1 MSRTDIGRE
10 PWQEEYAF
18 GAFYIFP
25 PEDLAAKVDA
35 LRRIHDPVS
44 AEICQAHIS
53 LTEPL
58 RLALDEQQVGE
69 IRNRLST
76 LKSFTI
82 GYGPIRGNPPHPG
95 IALAIQPAE
104 AVRSLR
110 DAIHSTSAFKG
121 VTFKRA
127 DIPPHMTI
135 AEFITLERSAELLHE
150 LAEVIPSGSFE
161 CAEVV
166 LATPDD
172 DFRFHEVVRFRIGR
186 AM

>member
-1 MSRTDIGRE
+1 MSRSDLGWE

-25 PEDLAAKVDA
+25 PEDLAAKADA

-58 RLALDEQQVGE
+58 RSALDERQGGE
-69 IRNRLST
+69 IRNRLTT
-76 LKSFTI
+76 LKPFTI
-82 GYGPIRGNPPHPG
+82 GYGPIRGFAPHPG
-95 IALAIQPAE
+95 IALAIRPE
-104 AVRSLR
+104 EEVRALR
-110 DAIHSTSAFKG
+110 DAIHSTSAFKE

-127 DIPPHMTI
+127 EVPPHMTI

-161 CAEVV
+161 CDEVV
-166 LATPDD
+166 LATPDG
-172 DFRFHEVVRFRIGR
+172 DFRFHEAARFKIGR
-186 AM
+186 PV

>member
-1 MSRTDIGRE
+1 LGWE

-18 GAFYIFP
+18 GAFFIFP

-58 RLALDEQQVGE
+58 RSELDEQQVGE
-69 IRNRLST
+69 IRNRLTT
-76 LKSFTI
+76 LKRFTI
-82 GYGPIRGNPPHPG
+82 DYGPIRGFAPRPG
-95 IALAIQPAE
+95 IALAIRPEE

-121 VTFKRA
+121 VTFKRSQV
-127 DIPPHMTI
+127 PPHMTI
-135 AEFITLERSAELLHE
+135 AEFITPERSAELLHE
-150 LAEVIPSGSFE
+150 LTEVIPSGSFE

-166 LATPDD
+166 LATPDG
-172 DFRFHEVVRFRIGR
+172 DFRFHEAARFRIGR
-186 AM
+186 AV